1 MSVATIGPYRI
12 ERLLGSGGMG
22 EVYLAYDDRLRRKVA
37 IKQLR
42 PGKDADEE
50 QRERLR
56 REAQAVARLSH
67 SSIVQVFDIVTE
79 HDVDHVVM
87 EYVEGETLADQL
99 GSGPLPN
106 SRLLR
111 MAREVCSGLVEA
123 HSKGI
128 AHRDLKAE
136 NVIIT
141 ATGQSKILDFG
152 LAKQLWESEH
162 DTRLSVAGTVVGTYR
177 AMSPEQAAGKDV
189 DHRSDLFS
197 FGVLLYEACTGKT
210 PFHAESSLAILS
222 KVLTQKHTP
231 AIELAPHVGDAF
243 SALIDD
249 LLRKDPQN
257 RPQTAVEVASRL
269 ERVRDQLGV
278 STGSAA
284 PYPVSSAGSV
294 AGRTDSSTSSGHAFD
309 PFAPTSS
316 HSVVDAGLRSIAVLP
331 FVNMS
336 SDEENEYFSDGLTED
351 LAMVLSKIDGLDV
364 ASRTSAFAYKGK
376 DMDVQE
382 IGAALDVESILE
394 GSVRKAGKRIRI
406 TARVV
411 NVDDGRQVWSERYD
425 RDLEDVFA
433 VQDEIAQTI
442 AEELEVEM
450 LGGVEVPER
459 REAPDVDAYN
469 LYLKGRYHWNR
480 RYAGGLQKGM
490 EFFQQ
495 AIQIDPSFALPYS
508 GLADSFAILG
518 FYNYLPPNE
527 AFPKALTAA
536 RQALALDESLAEA
549 HASLAWATTFYEWDW
564 KTAERH
570 YQRALKLNPGW
581 GTAYSWYSFHLHAL
595 GETEASRRT
604 IEKAH
609 RVEPLA
615 VAISG
620 ALSFSMF
627 LHRQYDRGI
636 QIAREALEI
645 DSEFAAAHAFIAFN
659 LLGKREWDD
668 AVEVLEKTVELMG
681 GLSLVKGLLGYCLAK
696 KGDEDAARR
705 ILDELLETS
714 KKAYV
719 STFFVAA
726 VYMGLGEKEDCWE
739 WLEKAYEERNNWL
752 VFLDVLPIF
761 EPLRLEDR
769 FVKMKEKIGLPTDE
783 TLES

>member
-1 MSVATIGPYRI
+1 
-12 ERLLGSGGMG
+12 MG
-22 EVYLAYDDRLRRKVA
+22 DVYLAYDDRLRRRVA

-42 PGKDADEE
+42 PGKDADGE

-67 SSIVQVFDIVTE
+67 NAIVQVYDIVTE
-79 HDVDHVVM
+79 NDLDHVVM
-87 EYVEGETLADQL
+87 EYVEGESLAEL
-99 GSGPLPN
+99 LCAGPLPN

-111 MAREVCSGLVEA
+111 LAREVCAGLVEA

-136 NVIIT
+136 NVLVT
-141 ATGQSKILDFG
+141 ASGQSKILDFG
-152 LAKQLWESEH
+152 LAKQLWESER
-162 DTRLSVAGTVVGTYR
+162 DTRLSVAGTIVGTYR
-177 AMSPEQAAGKDV
+177 AMSPEQALGKDV

-197 FGVLLYEACTGKT
+197 FGVLLYEASTGKT

-222 KVLTQKHTP
+222 KVLTQPHVP
-231 AIELAPHVGDAF
+231 ALDLAPQIGEGF

-257 RPQTAVEVASRL
+257 RPQTAVEVANRL
-269 ERVRDQLGV
+269 ERVAEQLGV
-278 STGSAA
+278 SSGAA
-284 PYPVSSAGSV
+284 SPYSL
-294 AGRTDSSTSSGHAFD
+294 SSTSIGSRSDASTSGVRAFD
-309 PFAPTSS
+309 PYASSSS
-316 HSVVDAGLRSIAVLP
+316 HSGIIDGLRSIAVLP

-351 LAMVLSKIDGLDV
+351 LSMVLSQLDGLNV

-382 IGAALDVESILE
+382 IGAALGVQSILE
-394 GSVRKAGKRIRI
+394 GSVRKAGQRIRI

-411 NVDDGRQVWSERYD
+411 NVADGQQVWSERYD
-425 RDLEDVFA
+425 RQLEDVFEL
-433 VQDEIAQTI
+433 QDEIAQTI
-442 AEELEVEM
+442 AEQLEVTI
-450 LGGVEVPER
+450 LGTGEFHAA

-480 RYAGGLQKGM
+480 RYGGGLQKGM

-495 AIQIDPSFALPYS
+495 AIQVDPGFALPYS

-536 RQALALDESLAEA
+536 RQALALDETLAEA

-570 YQRALKLNPGW
+570 YQRALKLNPRW
-581 GTAYSWYSFHLHAL
+581 ATAYSWYSFHLHAL
-595 GETEASRRT
+595 GQTEASRRT

-615 VAISG
+615 VGISG

-627 LHRQYDRGI
+627 LHRQYDRGL
-636 QIAREALEI
+636 QVAKDALDI
-645 DSEFAAAHAFIAFN
+645 DSEFAAAYPFMAFN
-659 LLGKREWDD
+659 HIGQRDWPK
-668 AVEVLEKTVELMG
+668 AVKVLEKAVVLMG
-681 GLSLVKGLLGYCLAK
+681 GLSLVKGLLGYSLAK
-696 KGDEDAARR
+696 NGEEERARKV
-705 ILDELLETS
+705 LDDLLQTS
-714 KKAYV
+714 ESAYV
-719 STFFVAA
+719 SAFFVAA
-726 VYMGLGEKEDCWE
+726 VYMGLGSELDTWE
-739 WLEKAYEERNNWL
+739 WLEVAYEERNNWL
-752 VFLDVLPIF
+752 VFIDVLPIF
-761 EPLRLEDR
+761 EPLRFQPRYLDLL
-769 FVKMKEKIGLPTDE
+769 KKIGLPSADE
-783 TLES
+783 ATIS